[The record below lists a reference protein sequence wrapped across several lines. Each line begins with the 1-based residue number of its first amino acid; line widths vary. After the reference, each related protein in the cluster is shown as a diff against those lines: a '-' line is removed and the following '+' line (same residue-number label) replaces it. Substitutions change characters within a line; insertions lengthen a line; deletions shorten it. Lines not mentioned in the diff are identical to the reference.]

1 MITDPPLLRIQRNF
15 LRPKHEVVKQFTGA
29 ATGHLVDAMGGA
41 GALDI
46 GIKPLDAINSSFC
59 GVALTCNAGPA
70 DNLAVFAAL
79 QVAQPGDVLVA
90 ATGSYLGAAVTGDL
104 LVGMARNCGAIAFVT
119 DGVVRDGAGLR
130 SVGLPIFSRG
140 LSPNSPARNGPGT
153 VGVVVVVGGVTIESG
168 DILVGDEDG
177 VVVIPCGKAEE
188 TARKLAEVRTAEAL
202 LEAKVK
208 AGLRVPDFVSG
219 ILADGRTEFLP

>member
-1 MITDPPLLRIQRNF
+1 
-15 LRPKHEVVKQFTGA
+15 
-29 ATGHLVDAMGGA
+29 MGGS

-46 GIKPLDAINSSFC
+46 GIKPLDASNSSFC
-59 GVALTCNAGPA
+59 GVAITCNAGPA
-70 DNLAVFAAL
+70 DNLAVFGAL
-79 QVAQPGDVLVA
+79 QVVQPGDVLVA

-104 LVGMARNCGAIAFVT
+104 LVGMAKNCGAIAFVT

-153 VGVVVVVGGVTIESG
+153 VGLTVVMGGVTIEPG

-177 VVVIPCGKAEE
+177 VVVIPRGLAEE
-188 TARKLAEVRTAEAL
+188 TAKKLQEVRAAEAA

-208 AGLRVPDFVSG
+208 AGLRIPDFVSS
-219 ILADGRTEFLP
+219 ILADGRTEYLS